1 MSKKITFTVLFT
13 AIMCASCFIQIPFI
27 GGVPIVLQD
36 MIAILSGI
44 LLGPIYGLLCVLLFI
59 ILGCLG
65 LPVFSG
71 KAGIQI
77 ILQSPTGGFIIGY
90 LIAAFIVGLFT
101 FFTHRNNNK
110 IFNTTII
117 SLASILGIVII
128 FTFGMIRFWQI
139 FPSKAFSEIKTII
152 LIPFLP
158 GTIVKLFMMV
168 PLAIKLQPTI
178 KNYLE

>member
-44 LLGPIYGLLCVLLFI
+44 LLGPIYGFLCVLLFI

-101 FFTHRNNNK
+101 HKSNNK
-110 IFNTTII
+110 FLKITII
-117 SLASILGIVII
+117 SLAAILGMVII
-128 FTFGMIRFWQI
+128 FTCGMIRFWQI